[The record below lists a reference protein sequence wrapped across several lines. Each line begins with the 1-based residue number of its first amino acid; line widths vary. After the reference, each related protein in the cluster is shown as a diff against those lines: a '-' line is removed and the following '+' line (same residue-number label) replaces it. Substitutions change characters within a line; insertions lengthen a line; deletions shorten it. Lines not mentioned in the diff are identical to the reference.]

1 MSWAKDCYIIRISE
15 ISVSQQEVP
24 RASLSSPGS
33 MDWPSPVYYYCVSYD
48 SINTLGSDMN

>member
-1 MSWAKDCYIIRISE
+1 MSWVKYCYIIRVSE
-15 ISVSQQEVP
+15 ISVSQQAVP

-48 SINTLGSDMN
+48 SIDTLGSDMN